1 MNLPTSNFGTGFRG
15 ALLLAAILP
24 LPLSHAGNGSLW
36 KPETG
41 NLLLSDNRARRV
53 GDIVTVVVQESNEAA
68 KANNTKTSKKTGIN
82 ASISSFL
89 FGAAQDRFLTRGGKY
104 PAMAMN
110 SDNSFD
116 GGGTIANSERINARI
131 AVRVVEVLPNGNLTL
146 EGRRSTMVAGEQQE
160 AILRGIIR
168 QEDLQPDNSV
178 FSYNVADANLKFV
191 SKGTVSDS
199 QRRGWFTKIFEKVT
213 PF

>member
-1 MNLPTSNFGTGFRG
+1 MNSPLPKTAAAIRG
-15 ALLLAAILP
+15 ALWAATVLAAPVLV
-24 LPLSHAGNGSLW
+24 AGNGSLW

-41 NLLLSDNRARRV
+41 SLLLSDNRARRI

-160 AILRGIIR
+160 AILRGVIR

-199 QRRGWFTKIFEKVT
+199 QKRGWFTKIFEKVT